1 MAHPAVRKLSFTGST
16 EVGRGLLKAS
26 ADRVISTSM
35 ELDGN
40 APLIV
45 LMSAVT
51 TSRDVL
57 RPALWSAGFS
67 LGRIVVGAED
77 DDLIAT
83 IAAED
88 AYEERLDPAAVRGAP
103 SSSSA
108 VSIPTRRA
116 RCRSRPLKVSAT
128 GCSSWAGGA
137 TSVRPL
143 RGTPDARSVPVSP
156 PRMPVEAGR
165 ERRSTGTR

>member
-88 AYEERLDPAAVRGAP
+88 AYEERLDPAAVRGGALVVIGGLDP
-103 SSSSA
+103 YS
-108 VSIPTRRA
+108 TRALSESTAEGLGDRLLELGGRGHVGPATPRDTGRTVRA
-116 RCRSRPLKVSAT
+116 CLAT
-128 GCSSWAGGA
+128 ADAG
-137 TSVRPL
+137 
-143 RGTPDARSVPVSP
+143 
-156 PRMPVEAGR
+156 
-165 ERRSTGTR
+165 